1 MRTMTSEAGQNR
13 NVVLVHGLWFGKWS
27 LALLARRL
35 RRAGFSVRCFGYST
49 TRRDLDSHAGA
60 LYRFARGGADRLPHF
75 VAHSMGGLI
84 TVRMLEMNSQVPS
97 GRVVLL
103 GSPLGGS
110 SVARTVSGWG
120 AGRVLLGQA
129 EAALITGVEA
139 WPYERDIA
147 MIAGTRAM
155 GLGVFAGGSRA
166 PGDGTV
172 LAEESRHEALD
183 DHIEIATTHTGLLLS
198 AEAAR
203 QVVAFLREGRFR
215 H

>member
-1 MRTMTSEAGQNR
+1 MNAGSR
-13 NVVLVHGLWFGKWS
+13 DVVLVHGLWFGGWS

-35 RRAGFSVRCFGYST
+35 RRAGFHVRCFAYAT
-49 TRRDLDSHAGA
+49 TRRGLDDHAEA
-60 LYRFARGGADRLPHF
+60 LHRFASPGAEGLPHF

-84 TVRMLEMNSQVPS
+84 VLRMLERHPQVPS

-120 AGRVLLGQA
+120 AGRVLLGEA
-129 EAALITGVEA
+129 KAALITGVEA
-139 WPYERDIA
+139 WPYERDIG
-147 MIAGTRAM
+147 MIAGTRSM
-155 GLGVFAGGSRA
+155 GLGVFAGGRKA
-166 PGDGTV
+166 AGDGTV

-183 DHIEIATTHTGLLLS
+183 DHIEIPTTHTGLLFS

-203 QVVAFLREGRFR
+203 QAVAFLREGRFKR
-215 H
+215 